1 MFKITLKLK
10 SQFLCHFCASARNT
24 IWFHD
29 SNFHRGRS
37 LWNLPFAGDAL
48 ACNAQSPGGL
58 METSH
63 AVCMKYT
70 LNTFYV
76 LQCMYVCMAFEYNV
90 CIQRRRK
97 RKRDCADASGGL
109 AKQSSIRI
117 AQSML
122 VAGNFPWPMT
132 VSTFSPLWGWFFL
145 HMLLQHLL
153 LSFGFPIPHPSWWW
167 IKWFR
172 TSL

>member
-1 MFKITLKLK
+1 
-10 SQFLCHFCASARNT
+10 
-24 IWFHD
+24 
-29 SNFHRGRS
+29 
-37 LWNLPFAGDAL
+37 
-48 ACNAQSPGGL
+48 

-132 VSTFSPLWGWFFL
+132 VSTFSPLWGWFFFAYAFAASL
-145 HMLLQHLL
+145 AFFWL
-153 LSFGFPIPHPSWWW
+153 PYP
-167 IKWFR
+167 
-172 TSL
+172 TSQLVVN